1 MPERISGRFYYYEPP
16 IVGAPDRFDGL
27 KRYNGGPIWK
37 MQAVMDKA
45 KPANSPNRQYSME
58 RTRNIGI
65 AAHIDAGKTTT
76 TERIL
81 FYTGLIHKI
90 GDVDDGNTV
99 TDWMEQE
106 RERGITITAAAV
118 TCFWT
123 QKKED
128 GLYKTFTGV
137 PYRVNIIDTPGHVDF
152 TAEVER
158 SMRVLDGAVAVFCG
172 VAGVQPQSET
182 VWRQATKYKVPR
194 IAFVNKMDR
203 TGANFENA
211 LNDMRK
217 KLNAYAYPIYLPI
230 GAEDKFAGVID
241 VVNQKAI
248 VWGEGD
254 VASEGLKYEVKDIP
268 GELKEKARTALA
280 ELIDAVSNKDDVIAD
295 LVLGDKPVTPEAL
308 KAGIRRLT
316 CKIELVPVL
325 CGSAFKK
332 KGVQPLVDA
341 VIDYLPSPLDVPA
354 AIGHEPDSETAIE
367 IPSDDNA
374 KFCSLA
380 FKLWTDVYA
389 GKLVFFRVYS
399 GQLKKGD
406 TIYNPRTR
414 RRERISR
421 LMVIQGSER
430 KDIDHVYAGDI
441 AALVGVRNIT
451 TGDTLCDEDFDVALE
466 PPTFPEPVISMAVEP
481 KTKADR
487 DKMSEGLQR
496 LAEEDPTFRCFTNE
510 ETGQLIIAGM
520 GELHLEIIRD
530 RLFREFKVEANAGAP
545 QLEYRETITKAA
557 EGEGKFIRQSGGRG
571 QYGHALVTVQPNEK
585 GKGVEV
591 ENKIVGGAIPKE
603 YIPAVIDGIEEAIK
617 GGVYAGFQV
626 IDIKVQIVDGTF
638 HEVDS
643 NELAFKMAGIFA
655 LKDAFK
661 KAHPILLEPIM
672 KVEVTTPDEY
682 QGDLLGDINRR
693 RGMITGIEA
702 KSGQTILN
710 AQVPL
715 AEMFGY
721 ATAIRSLSKGRASY
735 SMEPLTFEQVPT
747 SILNTILDSAKSKP
761 AARS

>member
-1 MPERISGRFYYYEPP
+1 MAE
-16 IVGAPDRFDGL
+16 
-27 KRYNGGPIWK
+27 
-37 MQAVMDKA
+37 AVIGN
-45 KPANSPNRQYSME
+45 PLNSPNRAYTLE

-106 RERGITITAAAV
+106 RERGITITSAAV
-118 TCFWT
+118 TCYWT
-123 QKKED
+123 QKATKPGED
-128 GLYKTFTGV
+128 QLNKSYLNQ
-137 PYRVNIIDTPGHVDF
+137 PHRINIIDTPGHVDF

-203 TGANFENA
+203 TGANFDNA

-217 KLNAYAYPIYLPI
+217 KLNAYAFPIFLPI
-230 GAEDKFAGVID
+230 GAEDQFLGVID
-241 VVNQKAI
+241 VVSQKAI
-248 VWGEGD
+248 LWGAGD
-254 VASEGLKYEVKDIP
+254 VQNEGLNYEVADIP
-268 GELKEKARTALA
+268 AEHKERAEAALA
-280 ELIDAVSNKDDVIAD
+280 DLIDAVSNKDDVIAEM
-295 LVLGDKPVTPEAL
+295 VLEEKPIDVLSL
-308 KAGIRRLT
+308 KAAIRRLT

-332 KGVQPLVDA
+332 KGVQVLVDA
-341 VIDYLPSPLDVPA
+341 VIDYLPSPIDIPQA
-354 AIGHEPDSETAIE
+354 EGHEPGTETKVTVA
-367 IPSDDNA
+367 SDDRA

-380 FKLWTDVYA
+380 FKLWTDPYA

-406 TIYNPRTR
+406 NIYNPRTR
-414 RRERISR
+414 RRERVSR
-421 LMVIQGSER
+421 LMIIQGSER
-430 KDIDHVYAGDI
+430 KDVDVAYSGDI
-441 AALVGVRNIT
+441 AALVGLRNIT
-451 TGDTLCDEDFDVALE
+451 TGDTICDEDFDVALE

-481 KTKADR
+481 KTKQDQE
-487 DKMSEGLQR
+487 KMSEGLQR
-496 LAEEDPTFRCFTNE
+496 LAEEDPTFRCFTDE
-510 ETGQLIIAGM
+510 ETSQLIIAGM
-520 GELHLEIIRD
+520 GELHLEIIID
-530 RLFREFKVEANAGAP
+530 RLKREFKVEANTGAP
-545 QLEYRETITKAA
+545 QIAYRETITKTA

-571 QYGHALVTVQPNEK
+571 QYGHACVTVQPNEK

-591 ENKIVGGAIPKE
+591 LNKVVGGAIPKE
-603 YIPAVIDGIEEAIK
+603 YIPAVINGIEEAIK
-617 GGVYAGFQV
+617 SGVYAGYQV
-626 IDIKVQIVDGTF
+626 IDIKVHVTDGSF

-661 KAHPILLEPIM
+661 KAGPILLEPIM
-672 KVEVTTPDEY
+672 KVEATTPSEY
-682 QGDLLGDINRR
+682 QGDIVGDISRR
-693 RGMITGIEA
+693 RGAIENIDS
-702 KSGQTILN
+702 KFGQVAVN
-710 AQVPL
+710 ARVPL

-735 SMEPLTFEQVPT
+735 SMEPCSFEQVPNSVLT
-747 SILNTILDSAKSKP
+747 TILDEAAKKP

>member
-1 MPERISGRFYYYEPP
+1 MPRRLQSP
-16 IVGAPDRFDGL
+16 GAFLLLDLTGF
-27 KRYNGGPIWK
+27 K
-37 MQAVMDKA
+37 MEAVAEKT
-45 KPANSPNRQYSME
+45 KSANSPKREYTLE

-106 RERGITITAAAV
+106 RERGITITSAAV
-118 TCFWT
+118 TCYWT
-123 QKKED
+123 QKQNKHGEET
-128 GLYKTFTGV
+128 LYKAFKDV
-137 PYRVNIIDTPGHVDF
+137 PHRINIIDTPGHVDF

-211 LNDMRK
+211 LNDMRT
-217 KLNAYAYPIYLPI
+217 KLKAYAYPIFLPI
-230 GAEDKFAGVID
+230 GAEDQFAGVID

-248 VWGEGD
+248 VWGPGD
-254 VASEGLKYEVKDIP
+254 VVNEGLNFEAKEIP
-268 GELKEKARTALA
+268 AEYKERAAAALA
-280 ELIDAVSNKDDVIAD
+280 ELIDAVSNKDDTIAD
-295 LVLGDKPVTPEAL
+295 LVLNEKPITPQEL
-308 KAGIRRLT
+308 KAAIRRLT

-332 KGVQPLVDA
+332 KGVQTLVDA
-341 VIDYLPSPLDVPA
+341 VVDYLPSPLDVPA
-354 AIGHEPDSETAIE
+354 ATGEVPGQADQKVDV
-367 IPSDDNA
+367 PSDDNN

-380 FKLWTDVYA
+380 FKLWTDPYA

-399 GQLKKGD
+399 GQLEKGD
-406 TIYNPRTR
+406 MIYNPRTR
-414 RRERISR
+414 KRERVSR
-421 LMVIQGSER
+421 LMIIQGSER
-430 KDIDHVYAGDI
+430 KDITQVFAGDI
-441 AALVGVRNIT
+441 AALVGLRNIT
-451 TGDTLCDEDFDVALE
+451 TGDTLCDENFDVTLE

-481 KTKADR
+481 KTKQDR

-520 GELHLEIIRD
+520 GELHLEIIID
-530 RLFREFKVEANAGAP
+530 RLKREFKVDANTGAP
-545 QLEYRETITKAA
+545 QIAYRETVTKPAD
-557 EGEGKFIRQSGGRG
+557 GEGKFIRQSGGRG
-571 QYGHALVTVQPNEK
+571 QYGHACIQLQPNEK
-585 GKGVEV
+585 GKGVEI

-603 YIPAVIDGIEEAIK
+603 YIPAVIDGVEEAIK
-617 GGVYAGFQV
+617 GGVYAGYQV
-626 IDIKVQIVDGTF
+626 IDVKVQIVDGTF

-661 KAHPILLEPIM
+661 KAAPILLEPVM

-693 RGMITGIEA
+693 RGIITGIEA
-702 KSGQTILN
+702 KQGQTILN
-710 AQVPL
+710 AHVPL

-735 SMEPLTFEQVPT
+735 SMEPLTFEQVPQ
-747 SILNTILDSAKSKP
+747 SVLNTILDQAAKKP
-761 AARS
+761 AART

>member
-1 MPERISGRFYYYEPP
+1 MENEKS
-16 IVGAPDRFDGL
+16 VNAPG
-27 KRYNGGPIWK
+27 
-37 MQAVMDKA
+37 
-45 KPANSPNRQYSME
+45 RQYTLE

-106 RERGITITAAAV
+106 RERGITITSAAV
-118 TCFWT
+118 TCFWK
-123 QKKED
+123 QKPED
-128 GLYKTFTGV
+128 GIAKLFSGLDN
-137 PYRVNIIDTPGHVDF
+137 RINIIDTPGHVDF

-182 VWRQATKYKVPR
+182 VWRQATKYHVPR

-217 KLNAYAYPIYLPI
+217 KLNAYAYPIFLPI
-230 GAEDKFAGVID
+230 GAEEQFEGVID
-241 VVNQKAI
+241 IVNQKAI
-248 VWGEGD
+248 VWGPGD
-254 VASEGLKYEVKDIP
+254 VTNEGLKYEIKEIP
-268 GELKEKARTALA
+268 ASLKEKAATALR
-280 ELIDAVSNKDDVIAD
+280 ELIEAVSNKDDALAE
-295 LVLGDKPVTPEAL
+295 LVLEEKPIEPLVL
-308 KAGIRRLT
+308 KAAIRRLT
-316 CKIELVPVL
+316 CKIEFVPVL

-332 KGVQPLVDA
+332 KGVQVLVDS
-341 VIDYLPSPLDVPA
+341 VVDYLPGPLDVPPA
-354 AIGHEPDSETAIE
+354 EGHEPGTENIVKVETNDS
-367 IPSDDNA
+367 N

-380 FKLWTDVYA
+380 FKLWTDPYA

-406 TIYNPRTR
+406 TLYNPRTR
-414 RRERISR
+414 KRERISR

-430 KDIDHVYAGDI
+430 KDISQVYAGDI

-451 TGDTLCDEDFDVALE
+451 TGDTLCDEEFEVMLE

-481 KTKADR
+481 KTKADQE
-487 DKMSEGLQR
+487 KMGEGLQR
-496 LAEEDPTFRCFTNE
+496 LAEEDPTFRCFTNP
-510 ETGQLIIAGM
+510 ETSQLIIAGM
-520 GELHLEIIRD
+520 GELHLEIIID
-530 RLFREFKVEANAGAP
+530 RLKREFKVDANTGAP
-545 QLEYRETITKAA
+545 QIAYRETITKAA
-557 EGEGKFIRQSGGRG
+557 DGEGKFIRQSGGRG
-571 QYGHALVTVQPNEK
+571 QYGHAFVKIEPNEK
-585 GKGVEV
+585 GKGIEI

-603 YIPAVIDGIEEAIK
+603 YIPAVIDGVEEAIRS
-617 GGVYAGFQV
+617 GVYAGYQV
-626 IDIKVQIVDGTF
+626 IDVKVQIVDGTF

-661 KAHPILLEPIM
+661 KANPVLLEPIM

-693 RGMITGIEA
+693 RGLIIGVESKT
-702 KSGQTILN
+702 GQTTIN
-710 AQVPL
+710 ANVPL

-735 SMEPLTFEQVPT
+735 SMEPLTFEQVP
-747 SILNTILDSAKSKP
+747 SSVLATILDSAKSRP
-761 AARS
+761 AART

>member
-1 MPERISGRFYYYEPP
+1 MEAVIEKDK
-16 IVGAPDRFDGL
+16 GAS
-27 KRYNGGPIWK
+27 
-37 MQAVMDKA
+37 A
-45 KPANSPNRQYSME
+45 KPHNSADRQYSME

-81 FYTGLIHKI
+81 FYTGLIHKM

-106 RERGITITAAAV
+106 RERGITITSAAT
-118 TCFWT
+118 TCYWT
-123 QKKED
+123 QKDD
-128 GLYKTFTGV
+128 GTYKAFQSL
-137 PYRVNIIDTPGHVDF
+137 PHRINIIDTPGHVDF

-182 VWRQATKYKVPR
+182 VWRQATKYRVPR

-211 LNDMRK
+211 LSDMRK
-217 KLNAYAYPIYLPI
+217 KLGAYAYPIFLPI
-230 GAEDKFAGVID
+230 GKEDYFRGVID
-241 VVNQKAI
+241 LVNQKAI
-248 VWGEGD
+248 IYDDNDEV
-254 VASEGLKYEVKDIP
+254 GLKYETVDIP
-268 GELKEKARTALA
+268 ADLKESAQAALA
-280 ELIDAVSNKDDVIAD
+280 ELIDAVSNKDDQIAELVIEN
-295 LVLGDKPVTPEAL
+295 KPITPQIL
-308 KAGIRRLT
+308 KAAIRRLT

-332 KGVQPLVDA
+332 RGVQPLVDA
-341 VIDYLPSPLDVPA
+341 VVDYLPSPLDVPPA
-354 AIGHEPDSETAIE
+354 VGLVPGTDQKVEV
-367 IPSDDNA
+367 PSSDNE

-380 FKLWTDVYA
+380 FKLWTDPYV

-406 TIYNPRTR
+406 VIYNPRTR
-414 RRERISR
+414 KRERVSR
-421 LMVIQGSER
+421 VMMIQADKR
-430 KDIDHVYAGDI
+430 IDVETTFAGDI
-441 AALVGVRNIT
+441 AALVGLKNIT
-451 TGDTLCDEDFDVALE
+451 TGDTLCDEEFEIMLE

-487 DKMSEGLQR
+487 EKMGEGLQR

-530 RLFREFKVEANAGAP
+530 RLFREFKVGANAGAP
-545 QLEYRETITKAA
+545 QIAYRETVTKAA

-571 QYGHALVTVQPNEK
+571 QYGHACVTLEPN
-585 GKGVEV
+585 GRGQGVEI

-603 YIPAVIDGIEEAIK
+603 YINPVIDGIEEAIK
-617 GGVYAGFQV
+617 GGVLAGYPV
-626 IDIKVQIVDGTF
+626 VDVKVAIVDGTF

-643 NELAFKMAGIFA
+643 SELAFKMAGIFA
-655 LKDAFK
+655 VKDAAK
-661 KAHPILLEPIM
+661 KANAILLEPIM

-682 QGDLLGDINRR
+682 QGDLLGDLNRR
-693 RGMITGIEA
+693 RGKIISIEA
-702 KSGQTILN
+702 KDSSTVLN
-710 AQVPL
+710 AEVPL

-721 ATAIRSLSKGRASY
+721 ATAIRSLSKGRAAY
-735 SMEPLTFEQVPT
+735 SMEPFCFEPVPN
-747 SILNTILDSAKSKP
+747 SIVATILDAAKGKP
-761 AARS
+761 AARA

>member
-1 MPERISGRFYYYEPP
+1 MEAATET
-16 IVGAPDRFDGL
+16 
-27 KRYNGGPIWK
+27 
-37 MQAVMDKA
+37 
-45 KPANSPNRQYSME
+45 KPVNSPNRQYTME

-106 RERGITITAAAV
+106 KERGITITSAAV

-123 QKKED
+123 QKCAKPGED
-128 GLYKTFTGV
+128 AIYKAFNDI
-137 PYRVNIIDTPGHVDF
+137 PHRINIIDTPGHVDF

-182 VWRQATKYKVPR
+182 VWRQATKYNVPR

-203 TGANFENA
+203 IGANFENA
-211 LNDMRK
+211 LNDMRT
-217 KLNAYAYPIYLPI
+217 KLRAYAFPVFLPL
-230 GAEDKFAGVID
+230 GQGPTEAEGKPVTGGFEGVID
-241 VVNQKAI
+241 VVNQK
-248 VWGEGD
+248 VVNWGPTE
-254 VASEGLKYEVKDIP
+254 ANEGLNYEIMEIP
-268 GELKEKARTALA
+268 AEHKARAQAALA
-280 ELIDAVSNKDDVIAD
+280 ELIDAVSNKDDEIAN
-295 LVLGDKPVTPEAL
+295 LVLEEKPITPVAL
-308 KAGIRRLT
+308 KAAIRRLT

-332 KGVQPLVDA
+332 KAVQILVDA
-341 VIDYLPSPLDVPA
+341 VIDYLPSPLDIPSA
-354 AIGHEPDSETAIE
+354 EGHELGTDVVVKVPTT
-367 IPSDDNA
+367 DNE

-380 FKLWTDVYA
+380 FKLWTDPYA

-399 GQLKKGD
+399 GHLKKGD
-406 TIYNPRTR
+406 NIYNPRTR
-414 RRERISR
+414 KRERVSR

-430 KDIDHVYAGDI
+430 KDINEVYAGDI
-441 AALVGVRNIT
+441 AALVGLRNIT
-451 TGDTLCDEDFDVALE
+451 TGDTLCDEDFDVTLE

-481 KTKADR
+481 KTKQDR
-487 DKMSEGLQR
+487 DKLSEGLQR

-510 ETGQLIIAGM
+510 ETSQLIIAGM
-520 GELHLEIIRD
+520 GELHLEIIID
-530 RLFREFKVEANAGAP
+530 RLKREFKVEANTGAP
-545 QLEYRETITKAA
+545 QIAYRETITKTA
-557 EGEGKFIRQSGGRG
+557 EGEGKFIRQSGGKG
-571 QYGHALVTVQPNEK
+571 QYGHACITVAPNET

-591 ENKIVGGAIPKE
+591 VNKIVGGTIPKE
-603 YIPAVIDGIEEAIK
+603 YIPAVIGGVEEAIK
-617 GGVYAGFQV
+617 GGVYAGYQV
-626 IDIKVQIVDGTF
+626 IDIKVEVVDGSF

-643 NELAFKMAGIFA
+643 NELAFRMAGIFA

-661 KAHPILLEPIM
+661 KAGPILLEPLM
-672 KVEVTTPDEY
+672 KVECTTPDEY

-693 RGMITGIEA
+693 RGTIISIEA
-702 KSGQTILN
+702 KNGQTVLN

-735 SMEPLTFEQVPT
+735 SMEPLSFAQVPN
-747 SILNTILDSAKSKP
+747 SVLNTILETAAKKP
-761 AARS
+761 AART

>member
-1 MPERISGRFYYYEPP
+1 MEKSKSAATASP
-16 IVGAPDRFDGL
+16 
-27 KRYNGGPIWK
+27 
-37 MQAVMDKA
+37 
-45 KPANSPNRQYSME
+45 NSPQRPYPME

-81 FYTGLIHKI
+81 FYAGLIHKM

-106 RERGITITAAAV
+106 RERGITITSAAT
-118 TCFWT
+118 TCYWT
-123 QKKED
+123 QKED
-128 GLYKTFTGV
+128 GTLKSFQGM
-137 PYRVNIIDTPGHVDF
+137 PHRINIIDTPGHVDF

-217 KLNAYAYPIYLPI
+217 KLGAYAYPIFLPI
-230 GAEDKFAGVID
+230 GKEDNFTGVID

-248 VWGEGD
+248 TYETNDEV
-254 VASEGLKYEVKDIP
+254 GLKYQVIDIP
-268 GELKEKARTALA
+268 PELKESAQAALA
-280 ELIDAVSNKDDVIAD
+280 ELIDAVSNKDDQIAEMVIEN
-295 LVLGDKPVTPEAL
+295 KPITPKEL
-308 KAGIRRLT
+308 KPAIRRLT

-332 KGVQPLVDA
+332 RGVQPLLDA
-341 VIDYLPSPLDVPA
+341 VVDYLPSPLDIPPA
-354 AIGHEPDSETAIE
+354 VGLAPDSNQQVEV
-367 IPSDDNA
+367 PSSDHG

-380 FKLWTDVYA
+380 FKLWTDPYV

-406 TIYNPRTR
+406 VIYNPRTR
-414 RRERISR
+414 KRERVSR
-421 LMVIQGSER
+421 VMMIQADKR
-430 KDIDHVYAGDI
+430 IDVETTYAGDI
-441 AALVGVRNIT
+441 AALVGLKNIT
-451 TGDTLCDEDFDVALE
+451 TGDTLCDEDFEIMLE

-487 DKMSEGLQR
+487 EKMSEGLQR

-530 RLFREFKVEANAGAP
+530 RLFREFKVGANAGAP
-545 QLEYRETITKAA
+545 QIAYRETVTKAA

-571 QYGHALVTVQPNEK
+571 QYGHAMITLAPNER
-585 GKGVEV
+585 GKGVEI
-591 ENKIVGGAIPKE
+591 ENKIVGGAIPRE
-603 YIPAVIDGIEEAIK
+603 YIPAVIDGVEEAIK
-617 GGVYAGFQV
+617 GGVLAGYPV
-626 IDIKVQIVDGTF
+626 VDVKVEVVDGTF

-643 NELAFKMAGIFA
+643 SELAFKMAGIFA
-655 LKDAFK
+655 LKDAAK

-672 KVEVTTPDEY
+672 KVEVTTPQEY
-682 QGDLLGDINRR
+682 QGDLIGDITRR
-693 RGMITGIEA
+693 RGQIGNIEA
-702 KSGQTILN
+702 RDSSTVLS
-710 AQVPL
+710 AEVPL

-721 ATAIRSLSKGRASY
+721 ATAIRSLSKGRAAY
-735 SMEPLTFEQVPT
+735 SMEPFRFEPVPAN
-747 SILNTILDSAKSKP
+747 IVATILDAAKGKP
-761 AARS
+761 AARA

>member
-1 MPERISGRFYYYEPP
+1 MSAATTEPTKP
-16 IVGAPDRFDGL
+16 VNAPG
-27 KRYNGGPIWK
+27 
-37 MQAVMDKA
+37 
-45 KPANSPNRQYSME
+45 RQYTLE

-106 RERGITITAAAV
+106 KERGITITSAAV

-123 QKKED
+123 QKCIKPGED
-128 GLYKTFTGV
+128 KIYKAFKDI
-137 PYRVNIIDTPGHVDF
+137 PHRVNIIDTPGHVDF

-182 VWRQATKYKVPR
+182 VWRQATKYHVPR

-203 TGANFENA
+203 IGANFDNA
-211 LNDMRK
+211 LNDMRT
-217 KLNAYAYPIYLPI
+217 KLRAYAFPIFLPI

-241 VVNQKAI
+241 VVNQKAFI
-248 VWGEGD
+248 WGEGD
-254 VASEGLKYEVKDIP
+254 LTNEGLGYEVTDIP
-268 GELKEKARTALA
+268 EQYKERAQAALA
-280 ELIDAVSNKDDVIAD
+280 ELIDAVSNKDDAIAEM
-295 LVLGDKPVTPEAL
+295 VLEEKPIDAPTL
-308 KAGIRRLT
+308 KAAIRRLT
-316 CKIELVPVL
+316 CKIELIPVL

-332 KGVQPLVDA
+332 KAVQVLVDS
-341 VIDYLPSPLDVPA
+341 VVDYLPGPLDVPGA
-354 AIGHEPDSETAIE
+354 EGLEVGTENPVHVET
-367 IPSDDNA
+367 SDFN

-380 FKLWTDVYA
+380 FKLWTDPYA

-406 TIYNPRTR
+406 NIYNPRTR
-414 RRERISR
+414 KRERVSR

-430 KDIDHVYAGDI
+430 KDISEVYAGDI
-441 AALVGVRNIT
+441 AALVGLRNIT
-451 TGDTLCDEDFDVALE
+451 TGDTLCDEDYDVTLE

-481 KTKADR
+481 KTKQDR

-520 GELHLEIIRD
+520 GELHLEIICD
-530 RLFREFKVEANAGAP
+530 RLKREFNVSANTGAP
-545 QLEYRETITKAA
+545 QIAYRETITKAA

-571 QYGHALVTVQPNEK
+571 QYGHACIKVMPNEK

-591 ENKIVGGAIPKE
+591 TNEIVGGTIPKE
-603 YIPAVIDGIEEAIK
+603 YIPAVINGIEEAIK
-617 GGVYAGFQV
+617 GGVYCGYQV
-626 IDIKVQIVDGTF
+626 IDIKVEVTDGSF

-661 KAHPILLEPIM
+661 KAGPILLEPIM
-672 KVEVTTPDEY
+672 KVECTTPDEY

-693 RGMITGIEA
+693 RGVINGIEA
-702 KSGQTILN
+702 KNGQTILN

-721 ATAIRSLSKGRASY
+721 STAIRSLSKGRASY
-735 SMEPLTFEQVPT
+735 SMEPLNFEQVPNSVLT
-747 SILNTILDSAKSKP
+747 TIMDAAAKRP
-761 AARS
+761 AART

>member
-1 MPERISGRFYYYEPP
+1 MPR
-16 IVGAPDRFDGL
+16 
-27 KRYNGGPIWK
+27 
-37 MQAVMDKA
+37 
-45 KPANSPNRQYSME
+45 RQYPIE
-58 RTRNIGI
+58 HTRNIGI

-81 FYTGLIHKI
+81 FYTGLIHKM

-106 RERGITITAAAV
+106 RERGITITSAAT
-118 TCFWT
+118 TCYWT
-123 QKKED
+123 QKDD
-128 GLYKTFTGV
+128 GTHKAFLGV
-137 PYRVNIIDTPGHVDF
+137 PHRINIIDTPGHVDF

-211 LNDMRK
+211 LSDMRN
-217 KLNAYAYPIYLPI
+217 KLGAYAYPIFLPI
-230 GAEDKFAGVID
+230 GKEDYFSGVID

-248 VWGEGD
+248 VYDPGD
-254 VASEGLKYEVKDIP
+254 DFGLKYQITEIP
-268 GELKEKARTALA
+268 ADQRDSARAALA
-280 ELIDAVSNKDDVIAD
+280 ELIDAVSNKDDLVAELVIEN
-295 LVLGDKPVTPEAL
+295 KPVTPDIL
-308 KAGIRRLT
+308 KAAIRRLT
-316 CKIELVPVL
+316 CRIELVPVL

-332 KGVQPLVDA
+332 RGVQPLVDA
-341 VIDYLPSPLDVPA
+341 VVDYLPSPLDVPPA
-354 AIGHEPDSETAIE
+354 VGIVPGTETKVE
-367 IPSDDNA
+367 VPSDDTA

-380 FKLWTDVYA
+380 FKLWTDPYV

-406 TIYNPRTR
+406 VIYNPRTR
-414 RRERISR
+414 KRERVSR
-421 LMVIQGSER
+421 VLMIQADKR
-430 KDIDHVYAGDI
+430 IDVETTFAGDI
-441 AALVGVRNIT
+441 AALVGLKNIT
-451 TGDTLCDEDFDVALE
+451 TGDTLCDEDFEVMLE

-487 DKMSEGLQR
+487 EKMGEGLQR

-530 RLFREFKVEANAGAP
+530 RLFREFKVGANAGAP
-545 QLEYRETITKAA
+545 QIAYRETVTKAA

-571 QYGHALVTVQPNEK
+571 QYGHACITLAPNAR
-585 GKGVEV
+585 GKGVEI

-603 YIPAVIDGIEEAIK
+603 YIPAVIDGVEEAIK
-617 GGVYAGFQV
+617 GGVLAGYPV
-626 IDIKVQIVDGTF
+626 VDVKVAIVDGTF

-643 NELAFKMAGIFA
+643 SELAFKMAGIFA
-655 LKDAFK
+655 LKEAAK
-661 KAHPILLEPIM
+661 KASPILLEPIM

-682 QGDLLGDINRR
+682 QGDLLGDLNRR
-693 RGMITGIEA
+693 RGKIVHIEA
-702 KSGQTILN
+702 KDASTIVT
-710 AQVPL
+710 AEVPL

-721 ATAIRSLSKGRASY
+721 ATAIRSLSKGRAAY
-735 SMEPLTFEQVPT
+735 SMEPFRFEPVPT
-747 SILNTILDSAKSKP
+747 SIVAGILDLAKGKP
-761 AARS
+761 AARA

>member
-1 MPERISGRFYYYEPP
+1 
-16 IVGAPDRFDGL
+16 
-27 KRYNGGPIWK
+27 
-37 MQAVMDKA
+37 MDKP
-45 KPANSPNRQYSME
+45 KTANSPNREYTLE

-81 FYTGLIHKI
+81 FYTGLIHRI

-106 RERGITITAAAV
+106 RERGITITSAAV

-123 QKKED
+123 QKQEE
-128 GLYKTFTGV
+128 GLAKSFAGV
-137 PYRVNIIDTPGHVDF
+137 PHRINIIDTPGHVDF

-182 VWRQATKYKVPR
+182 VWRQATKYNVPR

-217 KLNAYAYPIYLPI
+217 KLGAYAYPVYLPL
-230 GAEDKFAGVID
+230 GAEDKFEGVID

-248 VWGEGD
+248 VWGAGD
-254 VASEGLKYEVKDIP
+254 VVNEGLKYEVKEIP
-268 GELKEKARTALA
+268 DHLKEKAKIALT
-280 ELIDAVSNKDDVIAD
+280 ELIDAVSNKDDAIAELVIEERPIEP
-295 LVLGDKPVTPEAL
+295 LVL
-308 KAGIRRLT
+308 KAAIRRLT

-332 KGVQPLVDA
+332 KGVQPLIDA
-341 VIDYLPSPLDVPA
+341 VVDYLPSPLDIPA
-354 AIGHEPDSETAIE
+354 AEGTEPGTDNVVKVEA
-367 IPSDDNA
+367 DDNN

-380 FKLWTDVYA
+380 FKLWTDTYA

-399 GQLKKGD
+399 GTLKKGE
-406 TIYNPRTR
+406 TIYNPRSR
-414 RRERISR
+414 KRERVSR
-421 LMVIQGSER
+421 LMMIQGSER
-430 KDIDHVYAGDI
+430 KDVDQVFSGDI
-441 AALVGVRNIT
+441 AALVGLRNIW
-451 TGDTLCDEDFDVALE
+451 TGDTLCDEDFDVMLE
-466 PPTFPEPVISMAVEP
+466 PPTFPEPVISMAIEP

-487 DKMSEGLQR
+487 DKMGEGLQR

-545 QLEYRETITKAA
+545 QIAYRETITKPA

-571 QYGHALVTVQPNEK
+571 QYGHAIIQIQPNEK
-585 GKGVEV
+585 GKGVEI
-591 ENKIVGGAIPKE
+591 ENKIVGGAIPRE
-603 YIPAVIDGIEEAIK
+603 YIPAVIDGIEEAIR
-617 GGVYAGFQV
+617 GGVYAGYQV
-626 IDIKVQIVDGTF
+626 IDLKAQIVDGTF

-661 KAHPILLEPIM
+661 KANPILLEPIM

-693 RGMITGIEA
+693 RGTITGIEA

-710 AQVPL
+710 AEVPL

-735 SMEPLTFEQVPT
+735 SMEPLTFEQVPS
-747 SILNTILDSAKSKP
+747 SILNTILDSAKSKQP
-761 AARS
+761 PRS

>member
-1 MPERISGRFYYYEPP
+1 
-16 IVGAPDRFDGL
+16 
-27 KRYNGGPIWK
+27 
-37 MQAVMDKA
+37 
-45 KPANSPNRQYSME
+45 
-58 RTRNIGI
+58 
-65 AAHIDAGKTTT
+65 
-76 TERIL
+76 
-81 FYTGLIHKI
+81 
-90 GDVDDGNTV
+90 
-99 TDWMEQE
+99 
-106 RERGITITAAAV
+106 
-118 TCFWT
+118 
-123 QKKED
+123 
-128 GLYKTFTGV
+128 
-137 PYRVNIIDTPGHVDF
+137 VDF

-211 LNDMRK
+211 LNDMRN
-217 KLNAYAYPIYLPI
+217 KLKAYAYPIFLPI
-230 GAEDKFAGVID
+230 GAEDKFEGVID
-241 VVNQKAI
+241 IVNQKAI
-248 VWGEGD
+248 IWGTGD
-254 VASEGLKYEVKDIP
+254 VVNEGLNYEVKDIP
-268 GELKEKARTALA
+268 AEHKDRAQMALA
-280 ELIDAVSNKDDVIAD
+280 ELVDAVSNKDDQIAELVIEE
-295 LVLGDKPVTPEAL
+295 KPITPQIL
-308 KAGIRRLT
+308 KAAIRRLT

-332 KGVQPLVDA
+332 KAVQVLVDA
-341 VIDYLPSPLDVPA
+341 VVDYLPGPLDVPA
-354 AIGHEPDSETAIE
+354 AEGLEPGTENVVKVES
-367 IPSDDNA
+367 SDGA

-380 FKLWTDVYA
+380 FKLWTDTYA

-399 GQLKKGD
+399 GTLGKGD

-414 RRERISR
+414 KRERVSR
-421 LMVIQGSER
+421 LMIIQGNER
-430 KDIDHVYAGDI
+430 KDVDRVYAGDI
-441 AALVGVRNIT
+441 AALVGLRNIT
-451 TGDTLCDEDFDVALE
+451 TGDTLCDEDFDVTLE

-530 RLFREFKVEANAGAP
+530 RLFREFKVQANAGAP
-545 QLEYRETITKAA
+545 QIAYRETITKHAD
-557 EGEGKFIRQSGGRG
+557 GEGKFIRQSGGRG
-571 QYGHALVTVQPNEK
+571 QYGHACVKVEPNEK

-603 YIPAVIDGIEEAIK
+603 YIPAVEDGILEAIK
-617 GGVYAGFQV
+617 GGVYAGYQV

-682 QGDLLGDINRR
+682 QGDLIGDITRR
-693 RGMITGIEA
+693 RGHIVNIEA
-702 KSGQTILN
+702 KLGQTIVN

-735 SMEPLTFEQVPT
+735 SMEPLTFEQVPN
-747 SILNTILDSAKSKP
+747 SILSTILDAANKKP
-761 AARS
+761 PARS

>member
-1 MPERISGRFYYYEPP
+1 ME
-16 IVGAPDRFDGL
+16 
-27 KRYNGGPIWK
+27 
-37 MQAVMDKA
+37 AVMDKA
-45 KPANSPNRQYSME
+45 KPVNSPNRQYTME

-106 RERGITITAAAV
+106 RERGITITSAAV

-123 QKKED
+123 QKSTKPGED
-128 GLYKTFTGV
+128 ALYKAFRDI
-137 PYRVNIIDTPGHVDF
+137 PHRINIIDTPGHVDF

-217 KLNAYAYPIYLPI
+217 KLNAYAFAIFLPI
-230 GAEDKFAGVID
+230 GAEDRFEGVID

-248 VWGEGD
+248 LWGPGD
-254 VASEGLKYEVKDIP
+254 VESEGLNYEVKDIP
-268 GELKEKARTALA
+268 AEHQDRAKAALA
-280 ELIDAVSNKDDVIAD
+280 ELIDAVSNKDDTIAE
-295 LVLGDKPVTPEAL
+295 LVLEEKPIDGPTL

-332 KGVQPLVDA
+332 KAVQVLLDA
-341 VIDYLPSPLDVPA
+341 VVDYLPSPLDVPGA
-354 AIGHEPDSETAIE
+354 EGLEPGTENVVKVDANDSG
-367 IPSDDNA
+367 

-380 FKLWTDVYA
+380 FKLWTDTYA

-406 TIYNPRTR
+406 YIYNPRTR
-414 RRERISR
+414 KRERVSR

-430 KDIDHVYAGDI
+430 KDIDSVFAGDI
-441 AALVGVRNIT
+441 AALVGLRNIT
-451 TGDTLCDEDFDVALE
+451 TGDTLCDEDFDVTLE

-481 KTKADR
+481 KTNADR

-496 LAEEDPTFRCFTNE
+496 LAEEDPTFRCFNNE

-530 RLFREFKVEANAGAP
+530 RLFREFKVEANSGAP
-545 QLEYRETITKAA
+545 QIAYRETITKAA

-571 QYGHALVTVQPNEK
+571 QYGHACVTVQPNEK

-591 ENKIVGGAIPKE
+591 ENKIVGGTIPKE

-617 GGVYAGFQV
+617 GGVYAGYQV
-626 IDIKVQIVDGTF
+626 IDIKVQVTDGSF

-643 NELAFKMAGIFA
+643 NEQAFRMAGIFA

-661 KAHPILLEPIM
+661 KAGPILLEPIM
-672 KVEVTTPDEY
+672 KVECTTPSEY
-682 QGDLLGDINRR
+682 QGDLVGDISRR
-693 RGMITGIEA
+693 RGAIQNIDA
-702 KSGQTILN
+702 KAGQVIVN
-710 AQVPL
+710 ANIPL

-735 SMEPLTFEQVPT
+735 SMEPLTFEQVPN
-747 SILNTILDSAKSKP
+747 SILSTILDAAAKKP
-761 AARS
+761 AART

>member
-1 MPERISGRFYYYEPP
+1 MHE
-16 IVGAPDRFDGL
+16 VNTAL
-27 KRYNGGPIWK
+27 
-37 MQAVMDKA
+37 
-45 KPANSPNRQYSME
+45 NSPNREYPME

-106 RERGITITAAAV
+106 RERGITITSAAV
-118 TCFWT
+118 TCFWK
-123 QKKED
+123 QRQED
-128 GLYKTFTGV
+128 GLAKLYTEIGH
-137 PYRVNIIDTPGHVDF
+137 RINIIDTPGHVDF

-182 VWRQATKYKVPR
+182 VWRQATKYGVPR
-194 IAFVNKMDR
+194 IAFINKMDR

-217 KLNAYAYPIYLPI
+217 KLNAYAFPVFLPI
-230 GAEDKFAGVID
+230 GAEENLSGLID

-248 VWGEGD
+248 VWGAGD
-254 VASEGLKYEVKDIP
+254 IQNEGLKFEVQDIP
-268 GELKEKARTALA
+268 ALLQA
-280 ELIDAVSNKDDVIAD
+280 MAAQALSDLIEAVSNKDDAIAE
-295 LVLGDKPVTPEAL
+295 LVLDEKPVAPLVL
-308 KAGIRRLT
+308 KAAIRRLT
-316 CKIELVPVL
+316 CKLEMVPVL

-332 KGVQPLVDA
+332 KGVQPLLDA
-341 VIDYLPSPLDVPA
+341 VVDYLPCPLDIPPAQGHVP
-354 AIGHEPDSETAIE
+354 GGLERSVVET
-367 IPSDDNA
+367 SDQN

-380 FKLWTDVYA
+380 FKLWTDTYA

-414 RRERISR
+414 KRERVSR

-430 KDIDHVYAGDI
+430 KDVDHAYAGDI
-441 AALVGVRNIT
+441 AALVGLRNIT
-451 TGDTLCDEDFDVALE
+451 TGDTLCDEDYDVMLE

-481 KTKADR
+481 KTKADSE
-487 DKMSEGLQR
+487 KMSEGLQR

-520 GELHLEIIRD
+520 GELHLEIIID
-530 RLFREFKVEANAGAP
+530 RLKREFKVEANVGAP
-545 QLEYRETITKAA
+545 QIAYRETITGSA

-571 QYGHALVTVQPNEK
+571 QYGHACVKIQPNER
-585 GKGVEV
+585 GKGVEI
-591 ENKIVGGAIPKE
+591 ENEIVGGSIPRE
-603 YIPAVIDGIEEAIK
+603 YIPAVISGIEEAIK
-617 GGVYAGFQV
+617 SGVYAGYQV
-626 IDIKVQIVDGTF
+626 IDIKVQVTDGSF

-661 KAHPILLEPIM
+661 QASPILLEPIM
-672 KVEVTTPDEY
+672 KVEVATPSEY
-682 QGDLLGDINRR
+682 QGDLVGDISRR
-693 RGMITGIEA
+693 RGNIQNIEA
-702 KSGQTILN
+702 KAGQVIVN
-710 AQVPL
+710 AHVPL
-715 AEMFGY
+715 SELFGY

-735 SMEPLTFEQVPT
+735 SMEPLTFEQVPAN
-747 SILNTILDSAKSKP
+747 IAANILDSASKRP
-761 AARS
+761 AART

>member
-1 MPERISGRFYYYEPP
+1 MS
-16 IVGAPDRFDGL
+16 D
-27 KRYNGGPIWK
+27 
-37 MQAVMDKA
+37 
-45 KPANSPNRQYSME
+45 PAAINSTVNSPLRQYPLE
-58 RTRNIGI
+58 RTRNFGI
-65 AAHIDAGKTTT
+65 CAHIDAGKTTT

-106 RERGITITAAAV
+106 KERGITITSAAV
-118 TCFWT
+118 TSFWT
-123 QKKED
+123 QKKDE
-128 GLYKTFTGV
+128 GLYKNFEGLAH
-137 PYRVNIIDTPGHVDF
+137 RINIIDTPGHVDF

-203 TGANFENA
+203 TGANFDNA
-211 LNDMRK
+211 LADMRK
-217 KLNAYAYPIYLPI
+217 KLGAYAFPIFLNI

-248 VWGEGD
+248 IWGEGD
-254 VASEGLKYEVKDIP
+254 LTNEGLKYQITEIPAAHKDRA
-268 GELKEKARTALA
+268 EAALA
-280 ELIDAVSNKDDVIAD
+280 ELIDAVSNKDDAIAE
-295 LVLGDKPVTPEAL
+295 LILEEKPISVPVL
-308 KAGIRRLT
+308 KAAIRRLT
-316 CKIELVPVL
+316 CLIELVPVL
-325 CGSAFKK
+325 CGTAFKK
-332 KGVQPLVDA
+332 KGVQVLIDA
-341 VIDYLPSPLDVPA
+341 VIDYLPSPLDIPPA
-354 AIGHEPDSETAIE
+354 TGMVPDSEDTE
-367 IPSDDNA
+367 DRIPVPPDDNS

-380 FKLWTDVYA
+380 FKLWTDPYA

-406 TIYNPRTR
+406 SIYNPRTR
-414 RRERISR
+414 KRERVSR

-430 KDIDHVYAGDI
+430 KDVDSVYSGDI
-441 AALVGVRNIT
+441 AALVGLRNIT
-451 TGDTLCDEDFDVALE
+451 TGDTLCNEDFDIALE
-466 PPTFPEPVISMAVEP
+466 PPTFPEPVISMAIEP
-481 KTKADR
+481 KTKADQ
-487 DKMSEGLQR
+487 DKMSQGLQR
-496 LAEEDPTFRCFTNE
+496 LAEEDPTFKCFTNE

-530 RLFREFKVEANAGAP
+530 RLKREFSVEADAGAP
-545 QLEYRETITKAA
+545 QIAYRETITKSA

-571 QYGHALVTVQPNEK
+571 QYGHAVVDVEPNEK
-585 GKGVEV
+585 GKGVEIL
-591 ENKIVGGAIPKE
+591 NKVVGGTIPKE
-603 YIPAVIDGIEEAIK
+603 YIPAVMNGIAEAIK
-617 GGVYAGFQV
+617 SGVYAGFQV
-626 IDIKVQIVDGTF
+626 IDIKVTVKDGSF

-655 LKDAFK
+655 LKDAF
-661 KAHPILLEPIM
+661 AQAGPILLEPIM
-672 KVEVTTPDEY
+672 KVEATTPDEY
-682 QGDLLGDINRR
+682 QGDILGDINRR
-693 RGMITGIEA
+693 RGMIQGVDA
-702 KSGQTILN
+702 KNGQTVLT

-735 SMEPLTFEQVPT
+735 SMEPLHFEQVPNSVLT
-747 SILNTILDSAKSKP
+747 TVMDAAKKRP

>member
-1 MPERISGRFYYYEPP
+1 ME
-16 IVGAPDRFDGL
+16 
-27 KRYNGGPIWK
+27 
-37 MQAVMDKA
+37 AVADKT
-45 KPANSPNRQYSME
+45 KSANSPNREYTLE

-106 RERGITITAAAV
+106 RERGITITSAAV
-118 TCFWT
+118 TCYWT
-123 QKKED
+123 QKQTKPGED
-128 GLYKTFTGV
+128 RLYKAFKDV
-137 PYRVNIIDTPGHVDF
+137 PQRINIIDTPGHVDF

-211 LNDMRK
+211 LNDMRT
-217 KLNAYAYPIYLPI
+217 KLKAYAYPVLLPI
-230 GAEDKFAGVID
+230 GAEDHFEGVID

-248 VWGEGD
+248 VWGPGD
-254 VASEGLKYEVKDIP
+254 VANEGLNYEVKDIP
-268 GELKEKARTALA
+268 AEHKDRAAAALA
-280 ELIDAVSNKDDVIAD
+280 ELIDAVSNKDDHIAE
-295 LVLGDKPVTPEAL
+295 LVLEEKPITPPEL
-308 KAGIRRLT
+308 KAAIRRLT

-332 KGVQPLVDA
+332 KGVQPLIDA
-341 VIDYLPSPLDVPA
+341 VVDYLPGPLDVPEA
-354 AIGHEPDSETAIE
+354 EGAEPGTENKVVAETSDS
-367 IPSDDNA
+367 A

-380 FKLWTDVYA
+380 FKLWTDPYA

-406 TIYNPRTR
+406 NIYNPRTR
-414 RRERISR
+414 KRERVSR
-421 LMVIQGSER
+421 LMIIQGSER
-430 KDIDHVYAGDI
+430 KDISQVFAGDI
-441 AALVGVRNIT
+441 AALVGLRNIT
-451 TGDTLCDEDFDVALE
+451 TGDTLCDEDFDVTLE

-481 KTKADR
+481 KTKQDR

-520 GELHLEIIRD
+520 GELHLEIIID
-530 RLFREFKVEANAGAP
+530 RLKREFKVDANTGAP
-545 QLEYRETITKAA
+545 QIAYRETITKAA
-557 EGEGKFIRQSGGRG
+557 DGEGKFIRQSGGRG
-571 QYGHALVTVQPNEK
+571 QYGHACVQIQPNEK
-585 GKGVEV
+585 GKGIEI

-603 YIPAVIDGIEEAIK
+603 YIPAVIDGCEEAIK
-617 GGVYAGFQV
+617 GGVLAGYQM
-626 IDIKVQIVDGTF
+626 IDVKVQVTDGTF

-655 LKDAFK
+655 FKDAAK
-661 KAHPILLEPIM
+661 KAGMILLEPIM
-672 KVEVTTPDEY
+672 KVECTTPDEY
-682 QGDLLGDINRR
+682 QGDLIGDITRR
-693 RGMITGIEA
+693 RGHIINIEA
-702 KSGQTILN
+702 KQGQTVVN
-710 AQVPL
+710 ANVPL

-735 SMEPLTFEQVPT
+735 SMEPLTFEQVPN
-747 SILNTILDSAKSKP
+747 SVLNTILDQAAKKP
-761 AARS
+761 AART

>member
-1 MPERISGRFYYYEPP
+1 MSTLVENKA
-16 IVGAPDRFDGL
+16 VNAPT
-27 KRYNGGPIWK
+27 
-37 MQAVMDKA
+37 
-45 KPANSPNRQYSME
+45 RQYTLE

-106 RERGITITAAAV
+106 RERGITITSAAV

-123 QKKED
+123 QKTAKQGED
-128 GLYKTFTGV
+128 ALYKSFNNI
-137 PYRVNIIDTPGHVDF
+137 PHRINIIDTPGHVDF

-158 SMRVLDGAVAVFCG
+158 SMRVLDGAVAVFCA

-203 TGANFENA
+203 IGANFENA
-211 LNDMRK
+211 LNDMRT
-217 KLNAYAYPIYLPI
+217 KLRAYAFPIFLPL
-230 GAEDKFAGVID
+230 GAGPTEAEGKIVVGGFEGVID

-248 VWGEGD
+248 NWGPTE
-254 VASEGLKYEVKDIP
+254 ANEGLNYDVTEIP
-268 GELKEKARTALA
+268 AEHQTRAKAALA
-280 ELIDAVSNKDDVIAD
+280 ELIDAVSNKDDEIAN
-295 LVLGDKPVTPEAL
+295 LVLEEKPIEPAVL
-308 KAGIRRLT
+308 KAAIRRLT
-316 CKIELVPVL
+316 CKIEIIPVL

-332 KGVQPLVDA
+332 KGVQVLVDA
-341 VIDYLPSPLDVPA
+341 VVDYLPSPLDIPPA
-354 AIGHEPDSETAIE
+354 QGHEPGTDTDVAV
-367 IPSDDNA
+367 PTDDNQ

-380 FKLWTDVYA
+380 FKLWTDPYA

-414 RRERISR
+414 RRERVSR

-430 KDIDHVYAGDI
+430 KDINEVYAGDI
-441 AALVGVRNIT
+441 AALVGLRNIT
-451 TGDTLCDEDFDVALE
+451 TGDTLCNEDFDVALE

-481 KTKADR
+481 KTKQDR

-496 LAEEDPTFRCFTNE
+496 LSEEDPTFHCFTNE
-510 ETGQLIIAGM
+510 ETGQRIIAGM
-520 GELHLEIIRD
+520 GELHLEIIID
-530 RLFREFKVEANAGAP
+530 RLKREFKVEANSGAP
-545 QLEYRETITKAA
+545 QIAYRETITKAA

-571 QYGHALVTVQPNEK
+571 QYGHACITIEPNEK
-585 GKGVEV
+585 GKGVEI
-591 ENKIVGGAIPKE
+591 ENKIVGGTIPKE
-603 YIPAVIDGIEEAIK
+603 YVPAVINGIEEACRT
-617 GGVYAGFQV
+617 GVYAGYQV
-626 IDIKVQIVDGTF
+626 SDIKIAVTDGSF

-655 LKDAFK
+655 IKDAFK
-661 KAHPILLEPIM
+661 SAGPIILEPIM

-693 RGMITGIEA
+693 RGIIHGVDA
-702 KSGQTILN
+702 KAGQTVLN
-710 AQVPL
+710 ANVPL

-735 SMEPLTFEQVPT
+735 SMEPHTFEQVPQQIALQ
-747 SILNTILDSAKSKP
+747 ILETSAKKP
-761 AARS
+761 AART

>member
-1 MPERISGRFYYYEPP
+1 
-16 IVGAPDRFDGL
+16 
-27 KRYNGGPIWK
+27 
-37 MQAVMDKA
+37 MQAATKTTKSA
-45 KPANSPNRQYSME
+45 GSSHREYPLE

-106 RERGITITAAAV
+106 RERGITITSAAV

-123 QKKED
+123 QKKEE
-128 GLYKTFTGV
+128 GLVKSFAGV
-137 PYRVNIIDTPGHVDF
+137 PHRINIIDTPGHVDF

-182 VWRQATKYKVPR
+182 VWRQATKYNVPR

-203 TGANFENA
+203 TGANFDNA
-211 LNDMRK
+211 LKDMRK
-217 KLNAYAYPIYLPI
+217 KLGAYAYPIYLPI
-230 GAEDKFAGVID
+230 GAEDKFEGVID
-241 VVNQKAI
+241 VVSQKAI
-248 VWGEGD
+248 TWGGGE
-254 VASEGLKYEVKDIP
+254 VVNEGLKYEVKEIP
-268 GELKEKARTALA
+268 ERLKKKAKAALA
-280 ELIDAVSNKDDVIAD
+280 ELVDAVSNKDDAVAGLVIE
-295 LVLGDKPVTPEAL
+295 GKPITVPVL
-308 KAGIRRLT
+308 KAAIRRLT

-341 VIDYLPSPLDVPA
+341 VVDYLPSPMDVPGA
-354 AIGHEPDSETAIE
+354 EGTELSMEKPVHVETSDS
-367 IPSDDNA
+367 N

-399 GQLKKGD
+399 GTLKKGD

-414 RRERISR
+414 KRDRVSR
-421 LMVIQGSER
+421 LMIIQGSER
-430 KDIDHVYAGDI
+430 KDIAQVFAGDI
-441 AALVGVRNIT
+441 AALVGLRNIT
-451 TGDTLCDEDFDVALE
+451 TGDTLCDEDYDVTLE

-481 KTKADR
+481 KTRADR

-496 LAEEDPTFRCFTNE
+496 LAEEDPTFRCFHNE

-520 GELHLEIIRD
+520 GELHLEIICD
-530 RLFREFKVEANAGAP
+530 RLKREFKVDCNTGAP
-545 QLEYRETITKAA
+545 QIAYRETITKPA

-571 QYGHALVTVQPNEK
+571 QYGHACVQIQPNEK

-591 ENKIVGGAIPKE
+591 ENKIVGGAIPRE

-617 GGVYAGFQV
+617 GGVYAGYQV
-626 IDIKVQIVDGTF
+626 IDIKVQVTDGTF

-682 QGDLLGDINRR
+682 QGDLLGDISRR
-693 RGMITGIEA
+693 RGHIVNIEA
-702 KSGQTILN
+702 KQGQTILN

-735 SMEPLTFEQVPT
+735 SMEPLTFQQVPK
-747 SILNTILDSAKSKP
+747 SVLETILDAAAKRP
-761 AARS
+761 AART

>member
-1 MPERISGRFYYYEPP
+1 MS
-16 IVGAPDRFDGL
+16 
-27 KRYNGGPIWK
+27 
-37 MQAVMDKA
+37 AVADKEKSA
-45 KPANSPNRQYSME
+45 SVNSPKREYTLE

-106 RERGITITAAAV
+106 RERGITITSAAV

-123 QKKED
+123 QKQSKVGED
-128 GLYKTFTGV
+128 KIFKAFNNV
-137 PYRVNIIDTPGHVDF
+137 PHRINIIDTPGHVDF

-211 LNDMRK
+211 LNDMRT
-217 KLNAYAYPIYLPI
+217 KLRAYAFPIFLPI
-230 GAEDKFAGVID
+230 GAEDKFRGLID
-241 VVNQKAI
+241 VVNQKCY
-248 VWGEGD
+248 WFGEGD
-254 VASEGLKYEVKDIP
+254 VVNEGLNFEVRDIP
-268 GELKEKARTALA
+268 AEDQERAKKALA
-280 ELIDAVSNKDDVIAD
+280 ELIDAVSNKDDAIAE
-295 LVLGDKPVTPEAL
+295 LVLEDKPITPEVL
-308 KAGIRRLT
+308 KAAIRRLT
-316 CKIELVPVL
+316 CKIELIPVL

-332 KGVQPLVDA
+332 KGVQVLVDA
-341 VIDYLPSPLDVPA
+341 VVDYLPSPLDVPA
-354 AIGHEPDSETAIE
+354 AEGHEPGTENKVTVETG
-367 IPSDDNA
+367 DNN

-380 FKLWTDVYA
+380 FKLWTDPYA

-399 GQLKKGD
+399 GSLKKGD

-414 RRERISR
+414 KRERVSR
-421 LMVIQGSER
+421 LMIIQGSER
-430 KDIDHVYAGDI
+430 KDIDAVYSGDI
-441 AALVGVRNIT
+441 AALVGLRNIT
-451 TGDTLCDEDFDVALE
+451 TGDTLCDENFDVTLE

-481 KTKADR
+481 KTKQDR

-520 GELHLEIIRD
+520 GELHLEIIID
-530 RLFREFKVEANAGAP
+530 RLKREFKVDANTGAP
-545 QLEYRETITKAA
+545 QIAYRETITKPA

-571 QYGHALVTVQPNEK
+571 QYGHAVIKIQPNEK

-591 ENKIVGGAIPKE
+591 ENEIVGGAIPKE

-617 GGVYAGFQV
+617 GGVYAGYQV
-626 IDIKVQIVDGTF
+626 IDIKAQVVDGTF

-661 KAHPILLEPIM
+661 KAAPILLEPIM
-672 KVEVTTPDEY
+672 KVELTTPDEY
-682 QGDLLGDINRR
+682 QGDLIGDITRR
-693 RGMITGIEA
+693 RGMIINIEA
-702 KSGQTILN
+702 KQGQTIVN

-735 SMEPLTFEQVPT
+735 SMEPLTFEQVPNSVLT
-747 SILNTILDSAKSKP
+747 TILDQAAKKP
-761 AARS
+761 AART